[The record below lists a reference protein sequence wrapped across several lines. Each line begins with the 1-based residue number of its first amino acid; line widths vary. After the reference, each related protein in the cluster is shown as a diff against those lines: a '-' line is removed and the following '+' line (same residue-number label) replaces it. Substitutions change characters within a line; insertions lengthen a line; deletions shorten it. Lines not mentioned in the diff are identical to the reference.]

1 MRDLDGVLENTL
13 IDKMIFD
20 DLLDRSFKLQVMSN
34 PLKEGLQKVTQ
45 WYLIFGAAFIR
56 LLKNKRK
63 IPAALTLNKAL
74 LEQLYSLP
82 ELSSLRK
89 TCQLDEL
96 TSAIGTLRLGH
107 NLSKL
112 LEQNLNSQAYKEA
125 VKKSDETSSLQELL
139 ESLQALSES
148 VMPDS
153 TDSIEG
159 NKHLQE
165 IAQAAISQSRA
176 NKQTNKRY

>member
-20 DLLDRSFKLQVMSN
+20 DLLDRSFKLQVMSES
-34 PLKEGLQKVTQ
+34 LERGLQKVTQ

-56 LLKNKRK
+56 LLQKKK
-63 IPAALTLNKAL
+63 SSAALTLNKAL

-96 TSAIGTLRLGH
+96 TSAIGTEISH

-125 VKKSDETSSLQELL
+125 VKKAT
-139 ESLQALSES
+139 
-148 VMPDS
+148 
-153 TDSIEG
+153 
-159 NKHLQE
+159 
-165 IAQAAISQSRA
+165 
-176 NKQTNKRY
+176 KRHRFRNC